1 MSSYNLTKPEDRT
14 RFRQDHAAE
23 LAAVE
28 AGTWP
33 RDINDAFRWIHG
45 SPPEHTAQYA
55 ARMCR
60 SAIEYIDDLE
70 ARIAAGDPEVAS
82 YEPRTTEAGS

>member
-14 RFRQDHAAE
+14 RYRQDHADE

-28 AGTWP
+28 NGTWP
-33 RDINDAFRWIHG
+33 RDINDSMRWIHG
-45 SPPEHTAQYA
+45 RNAPEYA

-60 SAIEYIDDLE
+60 STIDYIDDLE
-70 ARIAAGDPEVAS
+70 ARIEAGEVDLLS
-82 YEPRTTEAGS
+82 YEPQPFTGEPQS